1 MIFENE
7 EARIPTMGEIFT
19 PMIVIY
25 ILASV
30 FVFVSYK
37 ISIGDSRLD
46 FINWVGYI
54 YEKDIHNTLPML
66 FIFLMFIFVPILITF
81 LKFNERKDKILKRKT
96 TNQLLYI
103 DISQGS
109 IYFSFNNRD
118 LNFECLYSDVKDM
131 TLTIVTDY
139 SKKGSSYRNRHGA
152 YGRTRNGFRKL
163 FNGAI
168 I

>member
-1 MIFENE
+1 MIFEHE

-66 FIFLMFIFVPILITF
+66 FIFLMCIFVPILITF

-109 IYFSFNNRD
+109 IYFSFNNI
-118 LNFECLYSDVKDM
+118 LM
-131 TLTIVTDY
+131 
-139 SKKGSSYRNRHGA
+139 
-152 YGRTRNGFRKL
+152 
-163 FNGAI
+163 
-168 I
+168 